1 MGGLGN
7 PGAGGADQEW
17 MREVPDGG
25 GWGGEDPAEQ
35 GGAQGEGEV
44 SLWRWRLAGG

>member
-7 PGAGGADQEW
+7 LGAGGADQEW
-17 MREVPDGG
+17 VRGVPDGG
-25 GWGGEDPAEQ
+25 GGREGPAEQ
-35 GGAQGEGEV
+35 GGARGEGEV

>member
-25 GWGGEDPAEQ
+25 GWGGEGPAEE

-44 SLWRWRLAGG
+44 SLWRRRLAGG